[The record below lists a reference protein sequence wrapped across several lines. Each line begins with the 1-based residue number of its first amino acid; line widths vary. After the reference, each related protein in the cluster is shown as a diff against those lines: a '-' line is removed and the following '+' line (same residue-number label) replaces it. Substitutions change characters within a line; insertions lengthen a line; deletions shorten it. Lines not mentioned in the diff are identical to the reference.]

1 MTEIPNYSDIAGCF
15 WAKKSRSKDN
25 MLFWL
30 PLTQH
35 SLDTMNVADR
45 LWELWL
51 SDGQKRL
58 IADSLV
64 LSESYEPQDAF
75 IAAKNLLKFLSAV
88 HDLGKA
94 TPIFQTKE
102 HILDSHDLRNRLLE
116 KLEQAGFADILNLR
130 LANYKEPLHAKASEV
145 LLSSFGVEDAIASIA
160 GAHHGEPLDESPDEY
175 ELLAY
180 ETAYF
185 QSKHE
190 LQVKE
195 KWHKSQKWLFDS
207 ALKMT
212 GFAAPEELPSI
223 SNQQAMVLLNG
234 LLIMADWIASN
245 ENYFP
250 LISIEDDGKEIN
262 QEDRFEKG
270 WIKWFKNSLWQPVA
284 SDNYIKLYEDRF
296 TFDEPKDLQI
306 KLAEIIGA
314 SENPSIFIVEAPMGV
329 GKTEA
334 ALAGAELLAAKTKRS
349 GIFFGLPTQATSDGI
364 FMRIH
369 DWVEQLEK
377 ADNESKSLR
386 LLHGKAALN
395 KDFAS
400 LAKGIDLDGESGV
413 FVNEWFSGRKTAIL
427 DDFVVGTVDHFLLAA
442 LKQKH
447 LALRH
452 IGLTKKV
459 VIIDEVHAYDA
470 YMGEYLYR
478 AVEWMASYKVPVI
491 ILSATLPADK
501 RVALIETYAKGRGLK
516 TLKLQAEKG
525 WKTNRAYPLITSLDG
540 NSVKQTHI
548 EMPFDKEIKVVRIEN
563 KNPEDDNLDEIHQ
576 ILQEKLSEGGV
587 AGIIVN
593 TVKRAQ
599 EIAKYLSSEFGDE
612 AVELFHS
619 AFIATHRIDKEKEL
633 MLSIGKEAK
642 RPAKKIIVG
651 TQVLEQSLDIDFDLL
666 LTDLAPMDLLLQRI
680 GRLHRHKNVAR
691 PEKLKNPCLY
701 VMGTSDTFDFH
712 EGSSRI
718 YGKYLLIKTQYYL
731 SDSIKLPEDISEL
744 VQKVYSEEEN
754 PEFFSG
760 ELEDEYKEEKK
771 ENRYKI
777 YKKQKKAESFILEE
791 ISTEKYESLHG
802 WLSDV
807 REGASYEKEMAQVRD
822 TEETIEVI
830 AVQKCGDGY
839 AFFGNKKDL
848 SKKIDDFETAKK
860 LATQTLRLPSVLTP
874 SYAIDRTIEDLEDE
888 NRLNLKEWQDQPW
901 LKGSLGL
908 MFNVDGCC
916 ELNGWN
922 LHYSAK
928 YGLEYKKAVKD
939 ERV

>member
-35 SLDTMNVADR
+35 SLDTMNVAGL
-45 LWELWL
+45 LWKDWL

-64 LSESYEPQDAF
+64 LAESYDPQDAF
-75 IAAKNLLKFLSAV
+75 ITAKNLVEFLGAV
-88 HDLGKA
+88 HDVGKA

-130 LANYKEPLHAKASEV
+130 LANYERPHHAEASEV
-145 LLSSFGVEDAIASIA
+145 LLLSFGVEAGIASIV
-160 GAHHGEPLDESPDEY
+160 GAHHGETLDKLADEKSY
-175 ELLAY
+175 EA
-180 ETAYF
+180 AYF
-185 QSKHE
+185 QSDLSGDLIKD
-190 LQVKE
+190 
-195 KWHKSQKWLFDS
+195 KWYKSQKWLFDS
-207 ALKMT
+207 ALKMS

-262 QEDRFEKG
+262 QKERKKNG
-270 WIKWFKNSLWQPVA
+270 WSKWFKNSIWKPDSFA
-284 SDNYIKLYEDRF
+284 NYVKLYEDRF
-296 TFDEPKDLQI
+296 NFKDPRPLQI

-314 SENPSIFIVEAPMGV
+314 SENPSIFIVEAPMGE

-334 ALAGAELLAAKTKRS
+334 ALAGAELLAAKTGRS

-364 FMRIH
+364 FIRIH

-377 ADNESKSLR
+377 ADDESKSLR

-400 LAKGIDLDGESGV
+400 IARGIDLDGKSGV
-413 FVNEWFSGRKTAIL
+413 FVNEWFSGKKTAIL

-447 LALRH
+447 LSLRH
-452 IGLTKKV
+452 IGLSQKV

-516 TLKLQAEKG
+516 TLRLQAEEG

-548 EMPFDKEIKVVRIEN
+548 EMPFAKEIKVIKIEN
-563 KNPEDDNLDEIHQ
+563 KNPEDDNLDEIYQ
-576 ILQEKLSEGGV
+576 ILQEKLSDGGV

-593 TVKRAQ
+593 TVRRAQ

-612 AVELFHS
+612 TVELFHS

-633 MLSIGKEAK
+633 MLSIGRGAK

-666 LTDLAPMDLLLQRI
+666 LTDLAPMDLLLQRV

-691 PEKLKNPCLY
+691 PEKLKEPCLY
-701 VMGTSDTFDFH
+701 VMGTSDIFNFH
-712 EGSSRI
+712 EGSACI
-718 YGKYLLIKTQYYL
+718 YGKYLLIKTQHYL
-731 SDSIKLPEDISEL
+731 PDAIKLPEDISVL
-744 VQKVYSEEEN
+744 VQIVYSEEEH
-754 PEFFSG
+754 PDFDSE
-760 ELEDEYKEEKK
+760 ELETVYEKEKVKSDNKISNKK
-771 ENRYKI
+771 N
-777 YKKQKKAESFILEE
+777 KAKSFILQRVETRR
-791 ISTEKYESLHG
+791 SKSLHD
-802 WLSDV
+802 WLKNPSPAISDE
-807 REGASYEKEMAQVRD
+807 RGMAQVRD

-830 AVQKCGDGY
+830 AVQKCSDGY
-839 AFFGNKKDL
+839 SFFGEKDDL
-848 SKKIDDFETAKK
+848 KEKIEDLKTAKE
-860 LATQTLRLPSVLTP
+860 LATQTLRLPAMLSRF
-874 SYAIDRTIEDLEDE
+874 YNIDKTIKDLEDE
-888 NRLNLKEWQDQPW
+888 NRLKLKEWQEQPW

-908 MFNVDGCC
+908 IFDEEGNC

-922 LHYSAK
+922 LYYNDK
-928 YGLEYKKAVKD
+928 YGLEYEKAVKD